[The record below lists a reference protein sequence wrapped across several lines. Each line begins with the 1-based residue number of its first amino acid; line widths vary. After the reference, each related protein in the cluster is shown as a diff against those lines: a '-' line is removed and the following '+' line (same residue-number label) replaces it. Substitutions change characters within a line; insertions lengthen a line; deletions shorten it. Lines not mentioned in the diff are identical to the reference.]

1 MFRFIHTSDWHL
13 GHVLY
18 GHDRLAEQRVMIDR
32 IVGIV
37 SDEQPDA
44 LLISGDIYHTAQPSA
59 SAQSLFTDAMVRLRQ
74 ACPAMSIIVT
84 AGNHDSA
91 SRHEVFAPAW
101 DMLGV
106 HAVGML
112 DIDHPDRHIFRIGD
126 RGIVVALPYINARHD
141 IALIS
146 ARLMARVTEINPD
159 DLPVVIMAHTTVTGS
174 EFTGHDDAGEHTVG
188 GIDAVDIREFGS
200 GYDYLALGH
209 IHCPQWVRG
218 TATRCARYSGSP
230 LAVSF
235 DEAYEH
241 SVSLVTIDSAGCEP
255 QVRTIPVESSRP
267 LVTLPAE
274 GFAGRDEVLGLLRSF
289 PDDID
294 AYIRLKVSVDDT
306 LPPSFVDE
314 VNDTIAPKKCRLCL
328 INTMREAT
336 AGHDAPQ
343 LSVSE
348 LQSKR
353 PADIFEMYMA
363 GVGKPVTDDLRE
375 LFETVVRSV
384 TEEARDI

>member
-1 MFRFIHTSDWHL
+1 MFKFIHTSDWHL

-18 GHDRLAEQRVMIDR
+18 GHDRLAEQRAMIDR

-74 ACPAMSIIVT
+74 ASPAMSIIVT

-106 HAVGML
+106 HAVGTL
-112 DIDHPDRHIFRIGD
+112 DIDNPDRHIFSIGE

-141 IALIS
+141 IGAVV
-146 ARLMARVTEINPD
+146 ARLMAHVAEINTAG
-159 DLPVVIMAHTTVTGS
+159 LPIVLMAHTAVAGS
-174 EFTGHDDAGEHTVG
+174 NFIGHDDAGERTVG
-188 GIDAVDIREFGS
+188 GIDAVDISALGS

-218 TATRCARYSGSP
+218 TTTRRARYSGSP
-230 LAVSF
+230 IATSF
-235 DEAYEH
+235 DETYEH
-241 SVSLVTIDSAGCEP
+241 SVSLVTIDSAGSEP
-255 QVRTIPVESSRP
+255 QLRTIPVEASRP

-274 GFAGRDEVLGLLRSF
+274 GFAGRDEVLGLLRAF
-289 PDDID
+289 PADIE
-294 AYIRLKVSVDDT
+294 AYIRLKVTVDNM

-314 VNDTIAPKKCRLCL
+314 VNEIIAPKRCSLCL

-336 AGHDAPQ
+336 AGHDIPQ

-353 PADIFEMYMA
+353 PVDIFEMYMA
-363 GVGKPVTDDLRE
+363 GVGRPVTDDLRE

-384 TEEARDI
+384 TDEARDI